1 MSHHSAILNEIDRE
15 NKLQIE
21 ELKEERE
28 LMFDLK
34 AKMKQQNLEERETHD
49 NETWEE
55 IDKLKN
61 KNKDEL

>member
-1 MSHHSAILNEIDRE
+1 MTHHSAILDEIDRE

-61 KNKDEL
+61 KNKEEL